1 MRESHRLD
9 TDLNLMS
16 DLAGSRRSISVRRST
31 LLAIISAEGGGDSV
45 FVSVLQKNFYCT
57 TKVGKIQHISSDP
70 AYDDRHHKKGRS
82 DQLISHPD
90 GYAQSVLVAAQRPH
104 FRPQKTIGGNHKVGI
119 DECNFCHEKGH
130 WKKDCPKLRNKGK
143 GILPSPHQT
152 SQYNHNAFKPLS
164 SGPISA
170 FSSHSAAA
178 SSDRTFNRT
187 AITHE
192 EIQSLV
198 AQQIQQLL
206 GTSLE
211 SQNSAAMSV
220 MNTEDASPSSTLLQ
234 NETPSQ
240 SDPPA
245 ISDDVDPTT
254 SQVEIRVG
262 MAFDDGGRARL
273 KNPENFE
280 WPTVEECNHTL
291 DEMHL
296 FDMSD
301 PLYEVARHIFRESK
315 EHREQWMFL
324 RQHQAMVIKNWI
336 ELNGQKLG
344 VHKC

>member
-1 MRESHRLD
+1 MKGKFLSHSCLLSIGRFAISLY
-9 TDLNLMS
+9 
-16 DLAGSRRSISVRRST
+16 LA
-31 LLAIISAEGGGDSV
+31 L
-45 FVSVLQKNFYCT
+45 
-57 TKVGKIQHISSDP
+57 
-70 AYDDRHHKKGRS
+70 
-82 DQLISHPD
+82 
-90 GYAQSVLVAAQRPH
+90 
-104 FRPQKTIGGNHKVGI
+104 
-119 DECNFCHEKGH
+119 
-130 WKKDCPKLRNKGK
+130 DCPKLRNKGK

-152 SQYNHNAFKPLS
+152 SQYNRNAFKPLS

-178 SSDRTFNRT
+178 SSNRTFNRT

-254 SQVEIRVG
+254 SQVEIRVELQVSSARIEAEVVSALTFPTKPLSVLG
-262 MAFDDGGRARL
+262 CNIPPIEAVIATPTMEDGEGKKCFSKWKGTKKINRIYADWMDDL
-273 KNPENFE
+273 TP
-280 WPTVEECNHTL
+280 
-291 DEMHL
+291 
-296 FDMSD
+296 
-301 PLYEVARHIFRESK
+301 PLSVPSQVK
-315 EHREQWMFL
+315 S
-324 RQHQAMVIKNWI
+324 
-336 ELNGQKLG
+336 
-344 VHKC
+344 